1 MLTASDSGRR
11 TLIAAAFLILVATAA
26 GAFGT
31 HALKPTLSEA
41 RFDSYQ
47 IAVSYQFFHALG
59 LLAIGLL
66 QRQHPGATLLRA
78 AARLILLGI
87 ALFAGSIYGITFG
100 GPKLLGMVAP
110 LGGLSLML
118 AWLVF
123 AVAVARLPRGV
134 SSASPDGR
142 IK

>member
-31 HALKPTLSEA
+31 LSEA

-47 IAVSYQFFHALG
+47 SAVSYQFFHALG

-134 SSASPDGR
+134 SSAN
-142 IK
+142 